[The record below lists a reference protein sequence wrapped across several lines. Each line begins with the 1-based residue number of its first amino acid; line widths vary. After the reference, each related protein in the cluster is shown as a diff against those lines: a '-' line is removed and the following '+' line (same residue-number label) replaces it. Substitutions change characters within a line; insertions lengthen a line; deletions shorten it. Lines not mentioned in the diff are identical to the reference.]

1 MNDIRRTID
10 LLHEV
15 DLGNHI
21 DEYISSLDESELL
34 DYYDLLSEDEIQYLT
49 DRYSHVHEAP
59 EAMNLAKTAWKKLT
73 DPRGIKSAKK
83 SAKQN
88 KIETEKKFHQNWFD
102 YWENEADK
110 SDANKA
116 FSQYV
121 KQEYGFSD
129 KDIKDIADNAPRA
142 KFQND
147 GTIEN
152 ISDILPFIRRAQ
164 KNLGNSENSGDE
176 ENKDKQNV
184 DPQNNSISA
193 KRSRAQS
200 GKSGVKSNS
209 GGSNAVNKQILRAV
223 KNEYPGADLLGLVK
237 KAKSKATFTN
247 DEGKILRRMA
257 EYWLRTLKV

>member
-1 MNDIRRTID
+1 MNDIRRTLD

-15 DLGNHI
+15 DLGKHI

-34 DYYDLLSEDEIQYLT
+34 DYYDLLGEDEVQFLN
-49 DRYSHVHEAP
+49 DRYNYVDEASDSLK
-59 EAMNLAKTAWKKLT
+59 LAKAAWKKLT

-83 SAKQN
+83 SAEQN

-116 FSQYV
+116 FAQYV

-129 KDIKDIADNAPRA
+129 EDLKDIADKAPRA

-164 KNLGNSENSGDE
+164 RNQDKSEKSDEQGNKNN
-176 ENKDKQNV
+176 QNV
-184 DPQNNSISA
+184 DNQNSNISA
-193 KRSRAQS
+193 TRSRAQS

-209 GGSNAVNKQILRAV
+209 GGSNAVNKQILQAV
-223 KNEYPGADLLGLVK
+223 RNDYPDADLLGLVR